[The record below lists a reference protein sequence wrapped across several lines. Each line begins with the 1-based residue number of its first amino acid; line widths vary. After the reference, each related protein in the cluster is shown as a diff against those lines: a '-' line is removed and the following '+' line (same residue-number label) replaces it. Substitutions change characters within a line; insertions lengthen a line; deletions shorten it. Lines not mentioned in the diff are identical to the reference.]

1 MPKPRGSALNVAVG
15 QPLGFVAELKAKD
28 SWPPVKLPR
37 DYTDVMPATPYL
49 VIRAD
54 PNDAGARPLPGSEA
68 LQSSAIEFVTA
79 AGGTVPIPKAGQ
91 EYSLR
96 VTIHNFGAAPSYAG
110 VAEFVIADP
119 AALDA
124 AAAGGAPL
132 PPWGI
137 EGFIV
142 PPDSDVMVTCRR
154 KWKPLQPAAATASV
168 LVQAFDA
175 LLDPVTRRWDARN
188 DRHVARHDNIPDF
201 AGTWEGPQYFAGAVG
216 GTGFLYRV
224 VVTQSGSA
232 VNVSIY
238 EQVSGVVVA
247 PANGGVVGGGALVG
261 LGHGVAIAR
270 RATLPATPQLT
281 GSGVIT
287 NRMVQ
292 LTITELLDLNGPGTT
307 PVAFTDN
314 VITMT
319 LPDPNTLHVTTHRTY
334 VAPGDT
340 RGPQDLVADLTR
352 H

>member
-1 MPKPRGSALNVAVG
+1 MPRPRGGTLNGAVG
-15 QPLGFVAELKAKD
+15 SPLGFVAGLKAKD
-28 SWPPVKLPR
+28 SWPPAKVRR
-37 DYTDVMPATPYL
+37 DYKDVTPATPYL

-68 LQSSAIEFVTA
+68 LHSSAIEFVTA

-91 EYSLR
+91 EYHLR

-110 VAEFVIADP
+110 AAEFVVADP
-119 AALDA
+119 AVLDA
-124 AAAGGAPL
+124 AAAGGPPP

-142 PPDSDVMVTCRR
+142 TPDSDAVVTCRR
-154 KWKPLQPAAATASV
+154 PWKPLHPPDASASV
-168 LVQAFDA
+168 LVQAYDA
-175 LLDPVTRRWDARN
+175 LLDSVVRRWDARG

-201 AGTWEGPQYFAGAVG
+201 SGTWEGPQYFAGAVAMS
-216 GTGFLYRV
+216 GFLYRV
-224 VVTQSGSA
+224 VVTQAASA

-238 EQVSGVVVA
+238 EEVSGIS
-247 PANGGVVGGGALVG
+247 PAVNGGMVGGRAVVG
-261 LGHGVAIAR
+261 LGHGIAIGR
-270 RATLPATPQLT
+270 RPTLPATPQLT
-281 GSGVIT
+281 GAGVIT
-287 NRMVQ
+287 NRTVQ

-307 PVAFTDN
+307 PVPFTDN

-319 LPDPNTLHVTTHRTY
+319 LPNPDTLHVTTHRTY

-352 H
+352 Q